1 LDNYYWVAMGRVISS
16 KARAARRSRRS
27 YNFTLLL
34 GVICADRDTLEAL
47 AMLAEGRLLHASD
60 FARAPGVGLSRA
72 SYILKRLVR
81 WGLARAELD
90 PVNGKTVYS
99 VRRDARWKR
108 ALVSMAL
115 RASRDEVYFAEICG
129 RVSKALGV
137 GHGSQ
142 G

>member
-1 LDNYYWVAMGRVISS
+1 VDLRCAPPQTRVAG
-16 KARAARRSRRS
+16 RSRRS
-27 YNFTLLL
+27 YSYVLLL
-34 GVICADRDTLEAL
+34 GVICAEEEVLRAL

-60 FARAPGVGLSRA
+60 LARALGVGLSRA

-81 WGLARAELD
+81 WGLAKAELD

-99 VRRDARWKR
+99 VRRDARWKER
-108 ALVSMAL
+108 LGGIAL
-115 RASRDEVYFAEICG
+115 RASGDRAYAEELCR

>member
-1 LDNYYWVAMGRVISS
+1 VDLRCAPPQTRVAG
-16 KARAARRSRRS
+16 RSRRS
-27 YNFTLLL
+27 YSYVLLL
-34 GVICADRDTLEAL
+34 GVICAEEEVLRAL

-60 FARAPGVGLSRA
+60 LARALGVGLSRA

-81 WGLARAELD
+81 WGLAKAELD
-90 PVNGKTVYS
+90 PINGKTVYS

-108 ALVSMAL
+108 ALVSMVF
-115 RASRDEVYFAEICG
+115 RASRDEEYAEELCR
-129 RVSKALGV
+129 RVSKAVGV

>member
-1 LDNYYWVAMGRVISS
+1 VDLRCAPPQTRVAG
-16 KARAARRSRRS
+16 RSRRS
-27 YNFTLLL
+27 YSYVLLL
-34 GVICADRDTLEAL
+34 GVICAEEEEVLRAL
-47 AMLAEGRLLHASD
+47 AMLAEDRLLHASD
-60 FARAPGVGLSRA
+60 LARALGMSLSRA

-81 WGLARAELD
+81 WGLAKAELD

-108 ALVSMAL
+108 ALVSMVF
-115 RASRDEVYFAEICG
+115 RASRDEEYAEELCR

>member
-1 LDNYYWVAMGRVISS
+1 VDLRCAPPQTRVAG
-16 KARAARRSRRS
+16 RSRRS
-27 YNFTLLL
+27 YSYVLLLL
-34 GVICADRDTLEAL
+34 GVICAEEEVLRAL

-60 FARAPGVGLSRA
+60 LARALGISLSRA

-81 WGLARAELD
+81 WGLAKAELD
-90 PVNGKTVYS
+90 PINGKTVYS
-99 VRRDARWKR
+99 GERDARWKER
-108 ALVSMAL
+108 LRGIAL
-115 RASRDEVYFAEICG
+115 RASGDRAYAEELCR